1 MVDLDLCRKVLAK
14 PEDIEPVRSGGGTNA
29 EMVADMLAGYI
40 RIGTNRV
47 RTAMAIYDPSA
58 AVAFVAP
65 DIVRF
70 RPARIDV
77 ELHGQLTRG
86 RTVVE
91 TRASH
96 AIFNAQFA
104 DDIDADKAHTIILAA
119 LVNEARK

>member
-1 MVDLDLCRKVLAK
+1 MPAVPTPRLL
-14 PEDIEPVRSGGGTNA
+14 
-29 EMVADMLAGYI
+29 ADMLAGYI
-40 RIGTNRV
+40 RIGTSRG

-65 DIVRF
+65 DVVSF

-77 ELHGQLTRG
+77 ELQGQLTRG

-96 AIFNAQFA
+96 ATFNAQFA
-104 DDIDADKAHTIILAA
+104 DDIDAERARTIILAA